1 MPSFAFVQF
10 ARASA
15 AIAFVLIASAGC
27 GGAPEHPAAP
37 APSLPPPPALAGVPP
52 LGCAAPL
59 ADRSAKATALVASEL
74 HTCALL
80 DGGRVACW
88 GRDEKRGR
96 MNLCEGK
103 HAALAVELPFERGDQ
118 VATSMEGT
126 CTLSQGSVRCTEA
139 IFTALCDD
147 HACGS
152 GEVRALAGASRIA
165 VGDHHVCA
173 IVRGEVVCVA
183 PVFSTG
189 VPPVLGNLGGREA
202 KRAPAG
208 AGGEYARSKVPIR
221 GATLLTAGFGFS
233 CATDAAGAVWCWG
246 QNYNG
251 VLGVAH
257 GKEQDDGVLHRVAAF
272 DGVVHLESNRATVC
286 AITRAGDTYCW
297 GADFDDGPVKM
308 PFERARDVAIGDGFV
323 CAVDGAN
330 RVTCAGK
337 FRDVLG
343 AEPLSFAGKPIE
355 IASGGG
361 RLCARLESGA
371 IACAGISGYLGDGG
385 GLPKPVNDGSGAMDV
400 RLVHEPRYVLGPRA
414 E

>member
-1 MPSFAFVQF
+1 
-10 ARASA
+10 
-15 AIAFVLIASAGC
+15 
-27 GGAPEHPAAP
+27 
-37 APSLPPPPALAGVPP
+37 
-52 LGCAAPL
+52 
-59 ADRSAKATALVASEL
+59 
-74 HTCALL
+74 
-80 DGGRVACW
+80 
-88 GRDEKRGR
+88 

-126 CTLSQGSVRCTEA
+126 CTLSQGTVRCTEG
-139 IFTALCDD
+139 IFTALCD

-152 GEVRALAGASRIA
+152 GEVAALAGASRIA
-165 VGDHHVCA
+165 VGDHHLCG

-183 PVFSTG
+183 PVASHG
-189 VPPVLGNLGGREA
+189 VPPVLGALGGSEA

-208 AGGEYARSKVPIR
+208 SGGEYARSKVPIR
-221 GATLLTAGFGFS
+221 GATLLTAGSGFS

-246 QNYNG
+246 QNYFG

-272 DGVVHLESNRATVC
+272 DGVIHLESNRVTTC

-297 GADFDDGPVKM
+297 GAGFDDGAVKM

-337 FRDVLG
+337 FSDVLG
-343 AEPLSFAGKPIE
+343 GEPLSFAGKPIE

-371 IACAGISGYLGDGG
+371 IACVGISGYLGDGG
-385 GLPKPVNDGSGAMDV
+385 DLPSPVNDGSGAMDV
-400 RLVHEPRYVLGPRA
+400 TLVHDPRHVLGPHA